1 MNSLKVVL
9 MIVMGTGLILACEM
23 VSNWVRRRRRPA
35 PPKPGT
41 APADPAES
49 APPAETEPSPAPET
63 VSEPVAPAKPL
74 MSEADVAAW
83 RCVTH
88 EVEHLNRLCAQL
100 AGLCY
105 RTLEHLPENY
115 RDFETLDRLATDI
128 RRVLG
133 HDATTFCTL
142 ARAEAERQVARHI
155 H

>member
-1 MNSLKVVL
+1 MMNGL
-9 MIVMGTGLILACEM
+9 IVMALLAGICFAFLWW
-23 VSNWVRRRRRPA
+23 SQPRQ
-35 PPKPGT
+35 
-41 APADPAES
+41 AEQG
-49 APPAETEPSPAPET
+49 AAPAETEPSPALEPA
-63 VSEPVAPAKPL
+63 SEPVMPAAPG
-74 MSEADVAAW
+74 MTEADVAAL
-83 RCVTH
+83 RRVTH